1 MSTNRTALQALKSHP
16 WVEFVDDER
25 AIGNSLIVALHYGR
39 SRPGNPGE
47 HVIGAD
53 TEAEA
58 LQEVRD
64 SVPCRC
70 EECLEKAV
78 LPPDRGVRAGG

>member
-39 SRPGNPGE
+39 PRPGNPGE